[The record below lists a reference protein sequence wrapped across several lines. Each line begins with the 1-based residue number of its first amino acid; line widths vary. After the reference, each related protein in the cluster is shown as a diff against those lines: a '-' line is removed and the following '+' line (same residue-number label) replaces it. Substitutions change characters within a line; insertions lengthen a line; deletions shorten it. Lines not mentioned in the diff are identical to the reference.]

1 MTKDETSESTQEL
14 QMSTSDSDGTDFLRR
29 MLWIVFAVSLAGVAF
44 SGTLTYR
51 ELSGSA
57 ASCPSVGAPGTIL
70 GLPACVFGLVM
81 YVVLAVLAGFALMH
95 TRPGDDTRTRATDL
109 AR

>member
-1 MTKDETSESTQEL
+1 MTKDEISDRTPEL
-14 QMSTSDSDGTDFLRR
+14 QMNTSVKDGTGFLRR

-51 ELSGSA
+51 EFSGAA
-57 ASCPSVGAPGTIL
+57 ASCPSVGTPGTIF
-70 GLPACVFGLVM
+70 GLPACVFGLVI
-81 YVVLAVLAGFALMH
+81 YVLLAALTGFALMH
-95 TRPGDDTRTRATDL
+95 TRPGDDTGNRATDL

>member
-1 MTKDETSESTQEL
+1 MTKDETSESTQES
-14 QMSTSDSDGTDFLRR
+14 QMSSDNDGTGFLRR

-70 GLPACVFGLVM
+70 GLPACVFGLVI
-81 YVVLAVLAGFALMH
+81 YVLLAVLAGFALMH
-95 TRPGDDTRTRATDL
+95 TRPETVRA
-109 AR
+109 AH

>member
-14 QMSTSDSDGTDFLRR
+14 QMSTDNDGTGFLRR

-70 GLPACVFGLVM
+70 GLPACVFGLVI
-81 YVVLAVLAGFALMH
+81 YVLLAVLAGFALMH
-95 TRPGDDTRTRATDL
+95 TRPETVRPAH
-109 AR
+109 

>member
-1 MTKDETSESTQEL
+1 
-14 QMSTSDSDGTDFLRR
+14 MSTSDSDRTGFLRR

-44 SGTLTYR
+44 SGTLTYQ
-51 ELSGSA
+51 ELSGTA

>member
-1 MTKDETSESTQEL
+1 MTKEETSESTQEL
-14 QMSTSDSDGTDFLRR
+14 QMSTSDNDGTGFLRR

-51 ELSGSA
+51 ELSGTA
-57 ASCPSVGAPGTIL
+57 ASCPSVGAPGTIF

-81 YVVLAVLAGFALMH
+81 YALLAVLAGFALMH
-95 TRPGDDTRTRATDL
+95 TRPGDDTR